1 MVLWKFIIKTGS
13 TKKRSRKCL
22 IFKELNMEIKNE
34 LEEIGGE
41 NGWELDADEEAALE
55 AAWAKERTPEFL
67 ARMAR
72 QAALTRV

>member
-1 MVLWKFIIKTGS
+1 
-13 TKKRSRKCL
+13 
-22 IFKELNMEIKNE
+22 MEIKNE

-72 QAALTRV
+72 QAAEDEPMLEAYRKKHGIEVIEINE